1 MANFKYRRMFLNP
14 NTKLAI
20 SAEANATS
28 IDQQLTTE
36 STLNKAAAWNKL
48 GKTNKMKILNDYV
61 DRCCVKDHALSP
73 EEAAS
78 LKQYFSQSL
87 DDKMLQHVKD
97 VQYDKVTGQ
106 LTLVPQLAFNPVTRK
121 FTLRAS
127 NGPLGNGASNGG
139 TVKKRPTSAV
149 GPRRPPLQLANLES
163 NQTTVEPPVLVVEA
177 VSVVAAE

>member
-28 IDQQLTTE
+28 IDQQLSTE

-127 NGPLGNGASNGG
+127 LAANSNGG
-139 TVKKRPTSAV
+139 TVKKRPSSAV
-149 GPRRPPLQLANLES
+149 GPRRPPLQLVNLEES
-163 NQTTVEPPVLVVEA
+163 NHQTAETAEPPVLVVEA